1 MRKLLYILCAIWIL
15 AIAGGNLMAQDFIN
29 VRQQTLTDVQP
40 ADTVY
45 IKKLISAGIKL
56 RWIKPDSSMMLLQK
70 AETLSTQIRYVNGIA
85 KSLMNMGITAMSQ
98 DNYKQSFVYYQQ
110 AYPYCKIST
119 NKSYLTTLFINI
131 GTTYYY
137 QGMYDK
143 AATVEYFTLQYL
155 KQKNIID
162 ANYAMIYAN
171 IAAVMLTSE
180 QYQKAL
186 DYTREGEAVARKYKL
201 YNPLTYILNNKGT
214 AYQKLHQP
222 QRAFQEFS
230 EALEISR
237 QHRYKEEE
245 QVQLTSLGDLMIDA
259 DQPEKALKYFE
270 QSLHVSDS
278 TNPYFGS
285 ILPNYHIGLA
295 QLKLK
300 NYPAAERALVSAEKR
315 LQQFGI
321 HDNEAGI
328 YKAMADLYEQ
338 TGRYKEALEKYHTY
352 TKLNDSL
359 LGKDKMKAIAQLE
372 LKYNSAQKDK
382 SLAEKELL
390 ISTQQNELQQKNI
403 WIAIAAGSIVLLF
416 LFIIGIY
423 RNYRNKQKIQSDR
436 IHILQQQREIL
447 QLKSIM
453 HGEEQERTRL
463 ARELHDGIGGMLAA
477 IRMHLSIT
485 QKRAADGK
493 NVDAEPIIHM
503 IDDAINDVRK
513 TAHNLMPD
521 ILLRHGLIQS
531 LRIYCANITSGTG
544 LHVDLQVHNEISGFD
559 TSAELHIY
567 RIVQELIQ
575 NTIKHAQ
582 ATEVIIQIRQLED
595 ALVIMVEDN
604 GTGFDKD
611 ETASGIGMKNLQ
623 SRVQTLHGILSVE
636 SEKDHGTT
644 TYIEFNLHE
653 LSKTATI

>member
-1 MRKLLYILCAIWIL
+1 MRKLFYIFLLIFSLVSASRN
-15 AIAGGNLMAQDFIN
+15 AMAQDFKK
-29 VRQQTLTDVQP
+29 VRQQTFTDVQP

-45 IKKLISAGIKL
+45 IKKLINAGMKL
-56 RWIKPDSSMMLLQK
+56 RWIKPDSSMALLQK
-70 AETLSTQIRYVNGIA
+70 AETLSTQIHYINGIA

-98 DNYKQSFVYYQQ
+98 DNYKQSYIYYQQ

-137 QGMYDK
+137 QGLYDK
-143 AATVEYFTLQYL
+143 AAAVEYFTLQYL
-155 KQKNIID
+155 KQRNIID
-162 ANYAMIYAN
+162 ANYAILYAN
-171 IAAVMLTSE
+171 IAAVMLTSD

-214 AYQKLHQP
+214 AYQKLNQP
-222 QRAFQEFS
+222 QLAYQNFS

-237 QHRYKEEE
+237 QHKFKEEE
-245 QVQLTSLGDLMIDA
+245 QAQLNSLGDLMLDA
-259 DQPEKALKYFE
+259 NQPEKALSYFE
-270 QSLHVSDS
+270 QSLRVSDS
-278 TNPYFGS
+278 TNPLFGS
-285 ILPNYHIGLA
+285 IQPNYHIGLV

-300 NYPAAERALVSAEKR
+300 NYQKAEEALRKAESR
-315 LQQFGI
+315 LRQSGI
-321 HDNEAGI
+321 HDNEADI
-328 YKAMADLYEQ
+328 YEAIADLYEQ
-338 TGRYKEALEKYHTY
+338 TGRYKEALEKYHVY
-352 TKLNDSL
+352 TKLKDSL
-359 LGKDKMKAIAQLE
+359 LSKDKMKAIAQIE
-372 LKYNSAQKDK
+372 MKYNSAQKDK
-382 SLAEKELL
+382 SLAEKQLL
-390 ISTQQNELQQKNI
+390 INTQQNELQQKNI
-403 WIAIAAGSIVLLF
+403 WIAIAAGSIALLF

-477 IRMHLSIT
+477 IRMHLSMT

-493 NVDAEPIIHM
+493 NVDAEPILHM
-503 IDDAINDVRK
+503 IDDTITEVRK

-531 LRIYCANITSGTG
+531 LRIYCANISSGTG
-544 LHVDLQVHNEISGFD
+544 LHVDLQVHNEISAFD
-559 TSAELHIY
+559 TSVELHIY

-575 NTIKHAQ
+575 NIIKHAQ
-582 ATEVIIQIRQLED
+582 ATDVTIQIRQLED

-604 GTGFDKD
+604 GTGFDTD
-611 ETASGIGMKNLQ
+611 EAAGGIGMKNLQ
-623 SRVQTLHGILSVE
+623 SRVQTLQGIFSVE

-653 LSKTATI
+653 LLKTATV